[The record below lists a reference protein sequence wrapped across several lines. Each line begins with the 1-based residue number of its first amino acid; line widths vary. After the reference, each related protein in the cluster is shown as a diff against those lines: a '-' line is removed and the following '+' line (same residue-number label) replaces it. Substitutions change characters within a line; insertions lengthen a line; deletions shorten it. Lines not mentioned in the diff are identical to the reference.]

1 MSDPCFILD
10 LVPVA
15 GTTFEDAAQEALR
28 LSERLGVVVT
38 YVFNLIIVRV
48 YPSADLMELCEAA
61 DEVRRGERDRIVGQ
75 GFLVKYALPVRPTAK
90 GGDAP

>member
-1 MSDPCFILD
+1 MSDPRFILD

-15 GTTFEDAAQEALR
+15 GTTFEDAAQDALR

-48 YPSADLMELCEAA
+48 HPGADLVELCEAA